1 MTMGSENAHM
11 TGGDGADRFIFRNAF
26 DTARVRDF
34 DASDGDTMQFVFMAG
49 AGSLQQIL
57 DNSSNR
63 NGDLVITLPNAKI
76 IVDNLT
82 KADLVDS
89 MFDFF

>member
-1 MTMGSENAHM
+1 
-11 TGGDGADRFIFRNAF
+11 
-26 DTARVRDF
+26 
-34 DASDGDTMQFVFMAG
+34 
-49 AGSLQQIL
+49 
-57 DNSSNR
+57 
-63 NGDLVITLPNAKI
+63 VITLPNARI